1 MRLISILVV
10 DDHPIVLKGLKM
22 LSLELED
29 FNLEIEKN
37 PQKVLDRMLV
47 EEFHVYLIDA
57 CIATN
62 NNLALVTEIKAKEE
76 QAIIILNTSDRVC
89 SYYSLL
95 VEKKVD
101 GILVKTAP
109 IEQILSTIRLSV
121 QGKIIIPSDFLDY
134 IKDKINDQFANLKLT
149 HKELQLLQMLMKGYP
164 NKKIAAICN
173 VSVRTV
179 ERHLS
184 QLFSLLGVSTRL
196 EAVEVAKEKHLL
208 DEINDTEC

>member
-1 MRLISILVV
+1 MISVLVV

-22 LSLELED
+22 LSLEIED
-29 FNLEIEKN
+29 LNIEIEKN
-37 PQKVLDRMLV
+37 PHKVIDRMQE

-57 CIATN
+57 CIATY
-62 NNLALVTEIKAKEE
+62 NNLELMTKIKAKQG
-76 QAIIILNTSDRVC
+76 QAIIILYTTNDDC

-95 VEKKVD
+95 VEKKVE

-109 IEQILSTIRLSV
+109 IDQIISTIRLSI
-121 QGKIIIPSDFLDY
+121 QEKIVVPTDFLDY
-134 IKDKINDQFANLKLT
+134 INEKINDRYANLKLT
-149 HKELQLLQMLMKGYP
+149 HREIKLLQMLIKGYP

-196 EAVEVAKEKHLL
+196 EAVKVAKEKQLL
-208 DEINDTEC
+208 DEFKDI